1 MDIQISLGQ
10 LLNVSLILGGIGVLL
25 FLFKVLKNLNQILCN
40 INNIVQNNEN
50 NINSALDSLPNIVN
64 NAEQITGTVNEEMK
78 HVSGAVRAVEETV
91 EYTASAAQVINE
103 DIIIPT
109 RDLLK
114 MLVLVKKV
122 FVRNNEKK

>member
-10 LLNVSLILGGIGVLL
+10 LLNVILILGGIGVLV
-25 FLFKVLKNLNQILCN
+25 FLFKVLKNLNQILFN
-40 INNIVQNNEN
+40 INNIVKSNEN
-50 NINSALDSLPNIVN
+50 NINSILNSLPNIVN
-64 NAEQITGTVNEEMK
+64 NAEEITVNVNEEMK